1 MSNGKD
7 PAFLFYSSDFL
18 TGTLT
23 MTDEQVGKYIRLMCL
38 QHQNGGLSE
47 KDMLFICKTYD
58 KDIWNKFV
66 LHDDNLFY
74 NERLRLEVIRRKEYS
89 ESRRNNRL
97 GKGKSHKPNDKK
109 EENISLSYVTHM
121 ETETETITNTIT
133 NSIPDI
139 NLFIEYAVEKKP
151 NVDIEAVKLKYE
163 SWKVN
168 DWKDGYDKPIKN
180 WKTKLLNTLPHMKEN
195 NPTDFD
201 SFKQRN
207 KLAR

>member
-1 MSNGKD
+1 MSKGKD

-23 MTDEQVGKYIRLMCL
+23 MTNEQVGKYIRLMCL
-38 QHQNGGLSE
+38 QHQKWELSE
-47 KDMLFICKTYD
+47 KDMLFICDSYD
-58 KDIWNKFV
+58 KDIWNKFIT
-66 LHDDNLFY
+66 DEDGSYF
-74 NERLRLEVIRRKEYS
+74 NERLRDEMIRRSEYS
-89 ESRRNNRL
+89 ESRRKNRL
-97 GKGKSHKPNDKK
+97 GKGKEVKSKEKK
-109 EENISLSYVTHM
+109 GDNISLTYDKHM
-121 ETETETITNTIT
+121 ETETETETITNT
-133 NSIPDI
+133 IPDI
-139 NLFIEYAVEKKP
+139 NLFIEYAVEKKS

-195 NPTDFD
+195 NPTDLD

-207 KLAR
+207 RLVR